1 MVVAAD
7 RESDGRQLAA
17 TSKGRLEELGSLLR
31 EAEGGTM
38 STSQNLALGNF
49 RLSYGPDSGETA
61 FTTRP
66 EIVGAFGVVASTHWL
81 GTAAG
86 MRILEKGGNAFD
98 AAVAIGFALQVVE
111 PHLNGFGGEVPI
123 IFHDARSGRAQV
135 LCGQGVAPAA
145 ASIERFQE
153 LDLDIIP
160 GSGFLP
166 ACVPG
171 SFGAWMTLLR
181 DYGTMPLEDVLET
194 AICYARDGYVMLP
207 RIAAA
212 IETVAPLFRA
222 EWPTSA
228 ELYLRNGVPAAGSL
242 FTNPDLAS
250 TYERVIRAAR
260 DTPGNREQKIEGA
273 RKAFYEGFVA
283 EAIDTFVRTP
293 VMDTSGRRHAGLLT
307 GQDLSAWKPTYEDP
321 LSLGYG
327 AFEVLKPGPWTQ
339 GPVFL
344 QQLALLKGF
353 DLSDLDPVGDQFVHL
368 VTECSKL
375 AFADREKYYGDPNF
389 VDVPMAQLLSDG
401 YSDQRR
407 SLIGE
412 AASLEFRPGSI
423 AGYDHDV
430 PYAVGQANGEAAV
443 LGAGEPTVGAL
454 KQLGAGEPTIGRL
467 GSVRGDTVHLDV
479 IDRYGNIVSATPSGG
494 WLQSSPAIPGLG
506 FALGTRAQMFWLKPG
521 LPSSLAPGKRP
532 RTTLSVSLLYRDG
545 KAYGSFGTP
554 GGDQQDQWSSVFFL
568 RHAHHGMNLQ
578 SSIDAPMFHND
589 HMPSSF
595 FPRQARPGSL
605 TLESRFSEAVQ
616 SSLARRGHQ
625 IEVVDAWSLGR
636 ISAVSKQ
643 GRMLKAAAN
652 PRYMQGYAFGR

>member
-1 MVVAAD
+1 
-7 RESDGRQLAA
+7 
-17 TSKGRLEELGSLLR
+17 
-31 EAEGGTM
+31 M
-38 STSQNLALGNF
+38 SASQNLALGNF

-98 AAVAIGFALQVVE
+98 AAVAVGFALQVVE

-123 IFHDARSGRAQV
+123 IFHDVHSGRAQV

-145 ASIERFQE
+145 ASIERFAE

-181 DYGTMPLEDVLET
+181 DYGTMHLEDVLET
-194 AICYARDGYVMLP
+194 AISYARDGYVMLP

-242 FTNPDLAS
+242 FTNPNLAS
-250 TYERVIRAAR
+250 TYERVVRASQ

-283 EAIDTFVRTP
+283 EAIDKFVRTP

-307 GQDLSAWKPTYEDP
+307 GQDLSVWKATYEDP
-321 LSLGYG
+321 LSLSYG

-353 DLSDLDPVGDQFVHL
+353 DLSDVDPVGDQFVHL

-389 VDVPMAQLLSDG
+389 VDVPMAKLLSDG

-407 SLIGE
+407 SLISE
-412 AASLEFRPGSI
+412 SASLKFRPGSI
-423 AGYDHDV
+423 PGYDHDV
-430 PYAVGQANGEAAV
+430 PYTVDQTNGQAAM

-454 KQLGAGEPTIGRL
+454 KQVSPGAGEPTVGRL

-479 IDRYGNIVSATPSGG
+479 IDRHGNIVSATPSGG

-568 RHAHHGMNLQ
+568 RHAHHRMNLQ

-605 TLESRFSEAVQ
+605 TLESRFSEVVQ
-616 SSLARRGHQ
+616 GNLARRGHQ

-636 ISAVSKQ
+636 ISAVSKV

>member
-1 MVVAAD
+1 M
-7 RESDGRQLAA
+7 SD
-17 TSKGRLEELGSLLR
+17 SL
-31 EAEGGTM
+31 T
-38 STSQNLALGNF
+38 LGNTP
-49 RLSYGPDSGETA
+49 LSYGPSAGESA

-111 PHLNGFGGEVPI
+111 PHLNGCGGEVPI
-123 IFHDARSGRAQV
+123 IFHDARAGRARV

-145 ASIERFQE
+145 ASIERFAE

-181 DYGTMPLEDVLET
+181 DYGTMHVADVLET
-194 AICYARDGYVMLP
+194 AITYARDGYVMLP

-212 IETVAPLFRA
+212 IEMVAPLFRT

-228 ELYLRNGVPAAGSL
+228 ELYLRNGVPSAGTL
-242 FTNPDLAS
+242 FTNPALAS
-250 TYERVIRAAR
+250 TYERIVLISR
-260 DTPGNREQKIEGA
+260 DTPGNREQKIEAA

-283 EAIDTFVRTP
+283 EAIDKFVRTP
-293 VMDTSGRRHAGLLT
+293 AMDTSGRRHAGLLT
-307 GQDLSAWKPTYEDP
+307 GQDLSTWQATYEEP
-321 LSLGYG
+321 LSLSYG

-339 GPVFL
+339 GPVLL

-353 DLSDLDPVGDQFVHL
+353 DLSDLDPVGGEFVHL

-375 AFADREKYYGDPNF
+375 AFADREKYYGDPDF
-389 VDVPMAQLLSDG
+389 VDVPMARLLSSE
-401 YSDQRR
+401 YADQRR
-407 SLIGE
+407 RLVGNT
-412 AASLEFRPGSI
+412 ASLEFRPGSI
-423 AGYDHDV
+423 AGYGREV
-430 PYAVGQANGEAAV
+430 PYVVARTGEPAVA
-443 LGAGEPTVGAL
+443 LGAGEPTVG
-454 KQLGAGEPTIGRL
+454 PR

-479 IDRYGNIVSATPSGG
+479 IDRHGNIVSATPSGG

-521 LPSSLAPGKRP
+521 LASSLEPRKRP
-532 RTTLSVSLLYRDG
+532 RTTLSVSLLTRDG
-545 KAYGSFGTP
+545 KPYGSFGTP

-568 RHAHHGMNLQ
+568 RHAHHRMNLQ
-578 SSIDAPMFHND
+578 SAIDAPMFHND

-595 FPRQARPGSL
+595 FPRQAKPGSL
-605 TLESRFSEAVQ
+605 TLESRFSDAV
-616 SSLARRGHQ
+616 LKDLVGRGHRVE
-625 IEVVDAWSLGR
+625 IVDAWSLGR
-636 ISAVSKQ
+636 ISAVSKD
-643 GRMLKAAAN
+643 GRILRAAAN

>member
-1 MVVAAD
+1 
-7 RESDGRQLAA
+7 
-17 TSKGRLEELGSLLR
+17 
-31 EAEGGTM
+31 M

-49 RLSYGPDSGETA
+49 RLAYGPDAGETA

-66 EIVGAFGVVASTHWL
+66 EIVGSFGVVASTHWL

-123 IFHDARSGRAQV
+123 IFHDARSGKARV
-135 LCGQGVAPAA
+135 LCGQGNTPSA
-145 ASIERFQE
+145 ASIEHFTE
-153 LDLDIIP
+153 LGLDIIP
-160 GSGFLP
+160 GSGFLA

-171 SFGAWMTLLR
+171 SFGAWMTLLS
-181 DYGTMPLEDVLET
+181 DYGTMTVADVLET
-194 AICYARDGYVMLP
+194 AITYARDGYVMLP
-207 RIAAA
+207 RISSA
-212 IETVAPLFRA
+212 IETVAPLFRS

-228 ELYLRNGVPAAGSL
+228 EVYLRDGVPAAGSL

-250 TYERVIRAAR
+250 TYERMVRASQ
-260 DTPGNREQKIEGA
+260 DTPGSREQKIEGA
-273 RKAFYEGFVA
+273 RKAFYEGFIA
-283 EAIDTFVRTP
+283 EAIDKFVRTP
-293 VMDTSGRRHAGLLT
+293 AMDTSGTRHAGLLT
-307 GQDLSAWKPTYEDP
+307 GQDLAAWKATYEEP

-353 DLSDLDPVGDQFVHL
+353 DLSQLDPVGDEFVHL

-389 VDVPMAQLLSDG
+389 VDVPMARLLSPE

-407 SLIGE
+407 KLVGE
-412 AASLEFRPGSI
+412 GASLEFRPGFI
-423 AGYDHDV
+423 DGYNHDV
-430 PYAVGQANGEAAV
+430 PYAVAQAGDQATA
-443 LGAGEPTVGAL
+443 LGAGEPTVATL
-454 KQLGAGEPTIGRL
+454 KTASLGTGEPTIGKL

-479 IDRYGNIVSATPSGG
+479 IDRHGNVVSATPSGG
-494 WLQSSPAIPGLG
+494 WLQSSPVIPGLG

-545 KAYGSFGTP
+545 KPYGSFGTP

-568 RHAHHGMNLQ
+568 RHVHHRMNLQ

-595 FPRQARPGSL
+595 FPRQAKPGSL
-605 TLESRFSEAVQ
+605 TVESRFSEEVRAK
-616 SSLARRGHQ
+616 LARRGHLVD
-625 IEVVDAWSLGR
+625 VVDAWSLGR
-636 ISAVSKQ
+636 LSAVAKE
-643 GRMLKAAAN
+643 GRILRAAAN

>member
-1 MVVAAD
+1 
-7 RESDGRQLAA
+7 
-17 TSKGRLEELGSLLR
+17 
-31 EAEGGTM
+31 M
-38 STSQNLALGNF
+38 SNNLALGNF
-49 RLSYGPDSGETA
+49 RLSYGPDAGETA

-98 AAVAIGFALQVVE
+98 AAVAVGFALQVVE
-111 PHLNGFGGEVPI
+111 PHLNGFGGEVPV
-123 IFHDARSGRAQV
+123 IFHDARSGRTRV
-135 LCGQGVAPAA
+135 LCGQGVAPAN
-145 ASIERFQE
+145 ASIERFAE
-153 LDLDIIP
+153 LGLDIIP

-181 DYGTMPLEDVLET
+181 DFGTMTVEDVLET
-194 AICYARDGYVMLP
+194 AISYARDGYVMLP

-212 IETVAPLFRA
+212 IETVAPLFRD

-228 ELYLRNGVPAAGSL
+228 EVYLRNGVPAAGTL

-250 TYERVIRAAR
+250 TYERIVRAAH

-283 EAIDTFVRTP
+283 EAIDSFVRTP
-293 VMDTSGRRHAGLLT
+293 TMDTSGRRHAGLLT
-307 GQDLSAWKPTYEDP
+307 GQDLATWQPTYEEP
-321 LSLGYG
+321 LSLSYG
-327 AFEVLKPGPWTQ
+327 PFEVFKPGPWTQ

-353 DLSDLDPVGDQFVHL
+353 DLAALDPLGAEFVHL

-389 VDVPMAQLLSDG
+389 VDVPMATLLSDR
-401 YSDQRR
+401 YSDERR
-407 SLIGE
+407 KLVGE
-412 AASLEFRPGSI
+412 DASLAFRPGAI
-423 AGYDHDV
+423 AGYDQDV
-430 PYAVGQANGEAAV
+430 PYLVGPPDGNGTA
-443 LGAGEPTVGAL
+443 LGAGEPTVG
-454 KQLGAGEPTIGRL
+454 PR
-467 GSVRGDTVHLDV
+467 GSVRGDTVHLDI
-479 IDRYGNIVSATPSGG
+479 IDRHGNLVSATPSGG

-506 FALGTRAQMFWLKPG
+506 FALGTRAQMFWLKAG
-521 LPSSLAPGKRP
+521 LPSSLAPRKRP
-532 RTTLSVSLLYRDG
+532 RTTLSVSLVHRDG
-545 KAYGSFGTP
+545 EPYGSFGTP

-568 RHAHHGMNLQ
+568 RHAHHKMNLQ

-595 FPRQARPGSL
+595 FPRRAKPGSL
-605 TLESRFSEAVQ
+605 TMESRFSVAVRED
-616 SSLARRGHQ
+616 LARRGHR
-625 IEVVDAWSLGR
+625 IEMVDDWSLGR
-636 ISAVSKQ
+636 LSAVSKE
-643 GRMLKAAAN
+643 RRVLRAAAN

>member
-1 MVVAAD
+1 
-7 RESDGRQLAA
+7 
-17 TSKGRLEELGSLLR
+17 
-31 EAEGGTM
+31 M
-38 STSQNLALGNF
+38 STPSNLALGNF
-49 RLSYGPDSGETA
+49 RLAYGSDPGETA

-66 EIVGAFGVVASTHWL
+66 EIVGTFGVVASTHWL

-123 IFHDARSGRAQV
+123 MFHDARSGQARV

-145 ASIERFQE
+145 ATMERFAE
-153 LDLDIIP
+153 LGLDIIP
-160 GSGFLP
+160 GSGFLA

-171 SFGAWMTLLR
+171 AFGAWMTLLR
-181 DYGTMPLEDVLET
+181 DYGTMHLEGVLEV
-194 AICYARDGYVMLP
+194 AIGYARDGYIMLP

-212 IETVAPLFRA
+212 IETVAPLFEF

-228 ELYLRNGVPAAGSL
+228 QVYLKNGVPKAGAL
-242 FTNPDLAS
+242 FTNPDLAA
-250 TYERVIRAAR
+250 TYERVVRAAQ

-283 EAIDTFVRTP
+283 EAIDKFVRTP
-293 VMDTSGRRHAGLLT
+293 AMDTSGRRNPGLLT
-307 GQDLSAWKPTYEDP
+307 AQDMASWKATYEPP
-321 LSLGYG
+321 LSLDYG
-327 AFEVLKPGPWTQ
+327 PFQVLKPGPWTQ

-344 QQLALLKGF
+344 QQLALLRGF
-353 DLSDLDPVGDQFVHL
+353 DLSALDPLGDEFVHL
-368 VTECSKL
+368 VTETSKL

-389 VDVPMAQLLSDG
+389 VNVPMQHLLSAA

-407 SLIGE
+407 GLIGE
-412 AASLEFRPGSI
+412 AASVEFRPGRI
-423 AGYDHDV
+423 DGYDYDV
-430 PYAVGQANGEAAV
+430 PYPIASAHRDNAALGGGEPTVARLKQTS
-443 LGAGEPTVGAL
+443 LGAGEPTVG
-454 KQLGAGEPTIGRL
+454 GL

-479 IDRYGNIVSATPSGG
+479 IDRFGNIVSATPSGG
-494 WLQSSPAIPGLG
+494 WLQSSPTIPGLG

-568 RHAHHGMNLQ
+568 RHAHHAMNLQ
-578 SSIDAPMFHND
+578 SAIDAPMFHND

-595 FPRQARPGSL
+595 FPREARPGSL
-605 TLESRFSEAVQ
+605 TLEARFSEATRA
-616 SSLARRGHQ
+616 SLARRGHR
-625 IEVVDAWSLGR
+625 IDIVDGWSLGR
-636 ISAVSKQ
+636 ISAVSKEAAL
-643 GRMLKAAAN
+643 LKAAAN

>member
-1 MVVAAD
+1 
-7 RESDGRQLAA
+7 
-17 TSKGRLEELGSLLR
+17 
-31 EAEGGTM
+31 M
-38 STSQNLALGNF
+38 SISQNLALGNF

-123 IFHDARSGRAQV
+123 IFHDAGSGRARV

-145 ASIERFQE
+145 ASIERFAE

-171 SFGAWMTLLR
+171 SFGAWMTLLG
-181 DYGTMPLEDVLET
+181 DYGTMSVEDVLES

-212 IETVAPLFRA
+212 IGTVAPLFRS

-228 ELYLRNGVPAAGSL
+228 ELYLRDGVPAAGSL

-250 TYERVIRAAR
+250 TYQRVVRASQ
-260 DTPGNREQKIEGA
+260 DTPGSREQKIEGA
-273 RKAFYEGFVA
+273 RKAYYEGFVA
-283 EAIDTFVRTP
+283 EAIDKFVRTP
-293 VMDTSGRRHAGLLT
+293 AMDTSGRRHAGLLT
-307 GQDLSAWKPTYEDP
+307 GQDLSMWKATYEDA
-321 LSLGYG
+321 LTLGYG
-327 AFEVLKPGPWTQ
+327 PFEVLKPGPWTQ

-353 DLSDLDPVGDQFVHL
+353 DLQDLDPVGEEFVHL

-389 VDVPMAQLLSDG
+389 VDVPMAQLLSKE

-407 SLIGE
+407 SLVGE
-412 AASLEFRPGSI
+412 SASLEFRPGMLK
-423 AGYDHDV
+423 GYDHDV
-430 PYAVGQANGEAAV
+430 PYSVGESGDQAAV
-443 LGAGEPTVGAL
+443 LGAGEPTV
-454 KQLGAGEPTIGRL
+454 GRL

-479 IDRYGNIVSATPSGG
+479 IDRHGNVVSATPSGG
-494 WLQSSPAIPGLG
+494 WLQSSPVIPGLG

-568 RHAHHGMNLQ
+568 RHVHHRMNLQ

-605 TLESRFSEAVQ
+605 TMESRFSESVRSQ
-616 SSLARRGHQ
+616 LARRGHQ
-625 IEVVDAWSLGR
+625 IEIVDAWSLGR
-636 ISAVSKQ
+636 ISAVSKE
-643 GRMLKAAAN
+643 GRILKAAAN

>member
-1 MVVAAD
+1 
-7 RESDGRQLAA
+7 
-17 TSKGRLEELGSLLR
+17 
-31 EAEGGTM
+31 M
-38 STSQNLALGNF
+38 SNNLALGNF
-49 RLSYGPDSGETA
+49 RLSYGPDAGETA

-86 MRILEKGGNAFD
+86 MRILERGGNAFD
-98 AAVAIGFALQVVE
+98 AAVAVGFALQVVE
-111 PHLNGFGGEVPI
+111 PHLNGFGGEVPV
-123 IFHDARSGRAQV
+123 IFHDARSGRVRV
-135 LCGQGVAPAA
+135 LCGQGVAPAD
-145 ASIERFQE
+145 ASIERFAQLG
-153 LDLDIIP
+153 LDTIP

-181 DYGTMPLEDVLET
+181 DYGTMSVAEVLET
-194 AICYARDGYVMLP
+194 AISYARDGYVMLP

-212 IETVAPLFRA
+212 INTVAPLFRE

-228 ELYLRNGVPAAGSL
+228 EIYLRNGVPAAGEF

-250 TYERVIRAAR
+250 TYERIVRAAQ

-283 EAIDTFVRTP
+283 EAIDKFVRTTP
-293 VMDTSGRRHAGLLT
+293 AMDTSGRRHTGLLT
-307 GQDLSAWKPTYEDP
+307 GQDLATWQPTYEDP
-321 LSLGYG
+321 LSVNYG
-327 AFEVLKPGPWTQ
+327 PFEVFKPGPWTQ

-344 QQLALLKGF
+344 QQLALLRGF
-353 DLSDLDPVGDQFVHL
+353 DLADLDPLGADFVHI

-389 VDVPMAQLLSDG
+389 VDVPIATLLSDA
-401 YSDQRR
+401 YADQRR
-407 SLIGE
+407 RLIGE
-412 AASLEFRPGSI
+412 SASLDFRPGI
-423 AGYDHDV
+423 LAGYDHEV
-430 PYAVGQANGEAAV
+430 PYAVSQGDDDT
-443 LGAGEPTVGAL
+443 GA
-454 KQLGAGEPTIGRL
+454 LGAGEPTIARS
-467 GSVRGDTVHLDV
+467 GSVRGDTVHLDI
-479 IDRYGNIVSATPSGG
+479 IDRHGNVVSATPSGG

-506 FALGTRAQMFWLKPG
+506 FALGTRAQMFWLRHG

-545 KAYGSFGTP
+545 EPYGSFGTP

-568 RHAHHGMNLQ
+568 RHAHHHMNLQ
-578 SSIDAPMFHND
+578 SAIDAPMFHND

-605 TLESRFSEAVQ
+605 TLESRFSEAAR
-616 SSLARRGHQ
+616 SDLARRGHR

-636 ISAVSKQ
+636 ISAVSKR

-652 PRYMQGYAFGR
+652 PRYMQGYAVGR